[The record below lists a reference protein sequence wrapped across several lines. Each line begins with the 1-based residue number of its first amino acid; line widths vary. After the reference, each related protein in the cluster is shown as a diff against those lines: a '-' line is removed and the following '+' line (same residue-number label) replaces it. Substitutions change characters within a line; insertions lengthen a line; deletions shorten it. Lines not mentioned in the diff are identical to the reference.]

1 MTWQI
6 VLERNGTRVFRGA
19 RTTRPPSGSF
29 ERAASFRIA
38 CRGSLPA
45 RADEPVRRGVHRA
58 RVVLSRSDEP
68 VESLIGA
75 VFGAARGGSTPSSIQ
90 KGETNERPLIGVVVL
105 VALALASTAIAGSEN
120 GNKIQCF
127 DGVTDGGFN
136 GTCALTAEGATLDT
150 VDGDADPNNAYAGVY
165 LQNSNLDGKLVSKS
179 TSSRSRSTDWEPQ
192 VDRHDISVP
201 IDEDDDGTT
210 EAYAFVDTLGCND
223 SSPISGTLDAIDDPT
238 CLVAYGATVY
248 PNWAAFASANPTY
261 RLASDALSFVIVDQP
276 GEFTITNVQLGKGPA
291 KPAK

>member
-1 MTWQI
+1 MR
-6 VLERNGTRVFRGA
+6 L
-19 RTTRPPSGSF
+19 
-29 ERAASFRIA
+29 
-38 CRGSLPA
+38 
-45 RADEPVRRGVHRA
+45 
-58 RVVLSRSDEP
+58 
-68 VESLIGA
+68 
-75 VFGAARGGSTPSSIQ
+75 
-90 KGETNERPLIGVVVL
+90 PLIGVAVL

-127 DGVTDGGFN
+127 DGTTDGGFN
-136 GTCALTAEGATLDT
+136 GTCTLTAEGATLDT

-165 LQNSNLDGKLVSKS
+165 LQNSNLDGKLVSKINKLAFTFDGS
-179 TSSRSRSTDWEPQ
+179 GAAGGSPRFS
-192 VDRHDISVP
+192 IP

-223 SSPISGTLDAIDDPT
+223 SSPNSGTLDAIDDPT

-261 RLASDALSFVIVDQP
+261 RVASDALSFVIVDQP